1 MTDGAF
7 TISIVPETSGNERV
21 NSACRHMNVW
31 SFDLTAQEAVAK
43 RKKNSVIA
51 VHNNPV

>member
-31 SFDLTAQEAVAK
+31 SFDLTAQEAFCSRQTQEKQRHSSAQ
-43 RKKNSVIA
+43 
-51 VHNNPV
+51 